1 MDPSQVLPQIPREI
15 NKDLTLEVKPV
26 RILDYKEKESGN
38 KKVYL
43 IRVLWRNS
51 QIKKKT

>member
-1 MDPSQVLPQIPREI
+1 MDPPQVLPQIPREI
-15 NKDLTLEVKPV
+15 NEDLTLDVKPM
-26 RILDYKEKESGN
+26 RILDYKEKELRN
-38 KKVYL
+38 KKVHL